1 MLTVILAWLTR
12 SFFAWIITFCKKTMG
27 QIGDRY
33 LIICLIQAFIQSRNL
48 RLLCNRIWYI
58 LISFEGCLLIDRLL
72 IRVFILIT
80 NDLLLF
86 RFFLSQSILLYT
98 INISMNLLNFFRILI
113 STALIILESLGKWF
127 FTYSLLLSLLFVDH

>member
-1 MLTVILAWLTR
+1 MLTVILAWLSR
-12 SFFAWIITFCKKTMG
+12 SFFAWIVNFCKKTMR
-27 QIGDRY
+27 QIRDWY

-48 RLLCNRIWYI
+48 RLLGYRIWYI
-58 LISFEGCLLIDRLL
+58 LISFEGCLLIDCLL

-98 INISMNLLNFFRILI
+98 INISSNLFNFFRILI
-113 STALIILESLGKWF
+113 PAALIILESLGKWF
-127 FTYSLLLSLLFVDH
+127 FTYNLLLSLLFIDH